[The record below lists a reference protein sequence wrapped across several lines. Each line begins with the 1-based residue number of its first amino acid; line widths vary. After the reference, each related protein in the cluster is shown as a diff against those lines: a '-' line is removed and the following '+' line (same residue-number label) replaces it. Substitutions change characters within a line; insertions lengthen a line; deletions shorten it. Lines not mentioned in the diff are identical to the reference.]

1 MMIDGNEAPSPLP
14 PEVRTSPAELAPQEA
29 EKMISWARN
38 DLATGRI
45 TQAQHDAMLAELGT
59 TPEQQPG
66 ADTRPPEILEL
77 DKQFPPAKP
86 EEYTIQYGLG
96 QLTEPQ
102 REFDTAAR
110 AWLSGAEF
118 DRSLGNSLVTNVGR
132 VAEHTR
138 NMDDAQLENYGADE
152 FQKLRG
158 VYGEKLEEKLTMAG
172 QMVKEIETRHP
183 GLQQLLKGR
192 GIGDNAVIA
201 SMLIQQAERYFARRG
216 QQG

>member
-1 MMIDGNEAPSPLP
+1 
-14 PEVRTSPAELAPQEA
+14 VRKP
-29 EKMISWARN
+29 EKMIKWAQG
-38 DLATGRI
+38 DLLAGRI

-77 DKQFPPAKP
+77 DSQFPPAKP
-86 EEYTIQYGLG
+86 SEYVIQYGLG
-96 QLTEPQ
+96 ELNGPQ
-102 REFDTAAR
+102 KEFDTTAR
-110 AWLSGAEF
+110 NWLAGAEF
-118 DRSLGNSLVTNVGR
+118 PKALGDSLVTNVGR

-172 QMVKEIETRHP
+172 RMIKEIEGKHP

-192 GIGDNAVIA
+192 GIGDNAVVA
-201 SMLIQQAERYFARRG
+201 SLLIQQAQRYFARRG